1 METVSV
7 PVVLPSPGGL
17 GIHCIDGEMNSD
29 WVFDIGTGK
38 RREDV
43 HQFRLFVGADPLDV
57 EVEVITFK
65 DAGDMKV
72 KRLRGKDVSF
82 SLRVN
87 GV

>member
-17 GIHCIDGEMNSD
+17 GVHCIDGDINSD
-29 WVFDIGTGK
+29 WVFDIATGK
-38 RREDV
+38 RRKDIV
-43 HQFRLFVGADPLDV
+43 QLRLFVGVDPLDV
-57 EVEVITFK
+57 EVEVIISNSV
-65 DAGDMKV
+65 GDMKV

-82 SLRVN
+82 SLRVD